1 LTRSWKIGWA
11 HTNRNSESNENLLLA
26 QAIGDD
32 FGDVFDGDFVVFVFA
47 FDAVGEHG
55 HAEGAA
61 GGGDYY
67 DAAFRIGPMISGL
80 SNVEGKDA
88 TLAAA
93 GELIQRLK

>member
-1 LTRSWKIGWA
+1 MS
-11 HTNRNSESNENLLLA
+11 SVV
-26 QAIGDD
+26 QAVGDD
-32 FGDVFDGDFVVFVFA
+32 FGDVFYFDVFVFAFA